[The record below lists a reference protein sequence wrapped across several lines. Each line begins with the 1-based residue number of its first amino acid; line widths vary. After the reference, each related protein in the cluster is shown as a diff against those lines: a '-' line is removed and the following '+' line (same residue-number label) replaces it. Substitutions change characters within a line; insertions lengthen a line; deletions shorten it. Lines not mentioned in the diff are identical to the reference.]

1 MAEASIWTSS
11 SYSKVIVLC
20 AQHHRSKSPC
30 ATFFF
35 PLQLDFENRMLQSK
49 AAVLDNYSEISIF
62 FLLNDTKDENTV
74 IS

>member
-1 MAEASIWTSS
+1 
-11 SYSKVIVLC
+11 
-20 AQHHRSKSPC
+20 
-30 ATFFF
+30 
-35 PLQLDFENRMLQSK
+35 MLQSK